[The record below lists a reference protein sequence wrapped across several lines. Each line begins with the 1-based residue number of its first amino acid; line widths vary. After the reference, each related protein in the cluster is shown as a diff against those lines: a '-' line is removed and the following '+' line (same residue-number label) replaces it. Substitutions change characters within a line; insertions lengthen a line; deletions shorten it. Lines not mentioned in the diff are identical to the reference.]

1 MNRWRWR
8 RTSLVSVLLLLGI
21 AVGIANGIVGPRLY
35 PVYQMLVPLV
45 LVTISVAAL
54 LIFGTVESVRR
65 RRRNRARL
73 KSTHRGR

>member
-65 RRRNRARL
+65 RRQNRGENPPA
-73 KSTHRGR
+73 